1 VENTFGH
8 SLLRDASHG
17 ASDSAFCVAKESLF
31 VFRVPFWF
39 AKLCPK
45 KIAAMNTRT
54 LVHLCLTCFFV
65 LAILWVMGSWPQW
78 AKDEK
83 IMNQFMAIVVIAVV
97 GGFFL
102 VLVVLPRF
110 GDAVG
115 TAMISS
121 NAEVK
126 QEGASKAQALLARG
140 DYEGAIKEYEGV
152 LAEKPEDAFT
162 VSEIAKVCNE
172 KLKDPIRGLHVLRQH
187 LESREWAPDDAAFLM
202 FRMVDIHTQ
211 EENFGDAKELLE
223 QITSAF
229 PDTRHVGN
237 ARHRINEIEQ
247 AEYKLAQSQRGKGAQ
262 G

>member
-1 VENTFGH
+1 M
-8 SLLRDASHG
+8 S
-17 ASDSAFCVAKESLF
+17 
-31 VFRVPFWF
+31 
-39 AKLCPK
+39 
-45 KIAAMNTRT
+45 TRT

-65 LAILWVMGSWPQW
+65 LAILWVMGSWGQW

-83 IMNQFMAIVVIAVV
+83 IMNQFMAIIVIAVV

-110 GDAVG
+110 GDAVS

-152 LAEKPEDAFT
+152 LAEKPDDAFT

-172 KLKDPIRGLHVLRQH
+172 KLKDPVRGLHVLRQH
-187 LESREWAPDDAAFLM
+187 LESREWSTDDAAFLM
-202 FRMVDIHTQ
+202 FRMVDIHIAGRKLRRGERAAGTNHQ
-211 EENFGDAKELLE
+211 LPSP
-223 QITSAF
+223 T
-229 PDTRHVGN
+229 PRHVGN
-237 ARHRINEIEQ
+237 ARHKINEARAGRVQ
-247 AEYKLAQSQRGKGAQ
+247 AGPVAARQ
-262 G
+262 GCPRLIL